1 MNAPL
6 VVSLQGRVALITGAA
21 RGQGAAEAQLFAD
34 LGATVV
40 VTDADESAAKEV
52 AADIGRDATSHHL
65 DVRDVDEWER
75 VVYAVTSV
83 HGRLDVLVNNAGV
96 YRKGPLTTWTL
107 DEIRLVLDVNLLGTI
122 LGVRTVASAMTTGG
136 SIVNIASTTGLRGH
150 ALAAPYSASKFGV
163 RGVTRSAALE
173 LGPRG
178 IRVNAVCPG
187 GVDTPMIDADAA
199 DWSEVPIQRPGT
211 SAEVAQLV
219 AFLASDASTYCTGA
233 EFVIDGG
240 LTA

>member
-6 VVSLQGRVALITGAA
+6 VVSLHGKVALITGAA
-21 RGQGAAEAQLFAD
+21 RGQGAAEAQLFAE

-75 VVYAVTSV
+75 VVYAVTSD

-122 LGVRTVASAMTTGG
+122 LGVRTVGPAMTRGG
-136 SIVNIASTTGLRGH
+136 SIVNIASTAGLSGH

-199 DWSEVPIQRPGT
+199 DWSEVPIPRPGT